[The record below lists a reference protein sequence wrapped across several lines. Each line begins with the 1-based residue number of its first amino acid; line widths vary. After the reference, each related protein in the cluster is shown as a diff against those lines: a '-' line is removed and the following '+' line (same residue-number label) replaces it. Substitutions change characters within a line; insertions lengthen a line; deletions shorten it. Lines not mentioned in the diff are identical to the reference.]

1 MPRQRSGATLL
12 PWLTAR
18 QDCKELRF
26 IQVGNTLLLDK
37 RYQALSTGARCLYQD
52 MLMEAGGKPTVEF
65 SRGTAQKKYGV
76 PKNSF
81 SRYITE
87 LKDAGFIVVEQDG
100 NFYQFAPNVYRFS
113 LEWRTK
119 PAPQIGAM

>member
-1 MPRQRSGATLL
+1 MPRRTSGATLL

-18 QDCKELRF
+18 QDCKEGRF
-26 IQVGNTLLLDK
+26 IQIGNSLLLDA

-76 PKNSF
+76 AKNSF
-81 SRYITE
+81 SRYIAE
-87 LKDAGFIVVEQDG
+87 LKEGGFIEVDQDG
-100 NFYQFAPNVYRFS
+100 NFYQFSPNVYRFS
-113 LEWRTK
+113 LAWRSK
-119 PAPQIGAM
+119 PAPQNGAG